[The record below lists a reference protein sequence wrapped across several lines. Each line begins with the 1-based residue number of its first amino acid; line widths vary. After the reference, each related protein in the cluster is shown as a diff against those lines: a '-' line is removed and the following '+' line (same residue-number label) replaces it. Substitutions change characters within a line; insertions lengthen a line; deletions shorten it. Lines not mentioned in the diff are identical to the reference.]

1 MDTPKKFF
9 DIRAGE
15 WQATLSMFTFW
26 FSAITVFQ
34 ILRPLKAGLFIE
46 YLGAKTELLAKL
58 LNIVVAAVA
67 MVVFTFLYNRLGGRR
82 LVYFLCLFFVACLLF
97 FAATVSDRP
106 TNFINWSFYL
116 FGDLWS
122 TVWVATFWALLNE
135 LSTPDQS
142 KRLYGVIGT
151 GGVLGGL
158 LGVTLVRSLIKE
170 YSAPPLILMC
180 ALLTLVIG
188 AVVWQVNRLARQPGA
203 ALTYRPRPVRGDAG
217 RSNAAL
223 EGGKLVF
230 TSQYLLAVVGIM
242 LLYELCSQIMDFQFK
257 SLTQSGITGGT
268 NTQFFLAN
276 VYLITN
282 IISVVVQLVFTSF
295 IMRRFGLGTALLVLP
310 VAVALSSGMFLAA
323 PTLVF
328 ASLLT
333 ISDNSFNYSI
343 NQTAR
348 ETLYVPTSSDEQY
361 KARAFTNMFVQRAGK
376 GIGIG
381 IAFLLSAVSVDVL
394 RWLSPVTIAIT
405 GIWIWIAIFAGRR
418 FQQLVLEREESETPK
433 VA

>member
-67 MVVFTFLYNRLGGRR
+67 MIVFTFLYNRLGGRR

-180 ALLTLVIG
+180 AFLTLVIG

-203 ALTYRPRPVRGDAG
+203 ALTYRPRPVRGDTG

-223 EGGKLVF
+223 EGGKMVF

-295 IMRRFGLGTALLVLP
+295 IMRRFGLGAALLVLP

-405 GIWIWIAIFAGRR
+405 GIWIWIALFAGRR